1 MSQLSQ
7 PRFKYFL
14 AIIAFLAL
22 SRVLPHPH
30 NISMV
35 TAMALFGGAYFNS
48 RSVALVVTL
57 SAMLLSD
64 AVLGFH
70 SSMWVVYGSFALV
83 VLIGSAASRFREK
96 IAVMAGVAFGCSLL
110 FFFTTNTAVWAF
122 HDMYPHTL
130 EGLGMCYVAALP
142 FFQNSLFS
150 DVFFTVVLFSA
161 VNAWQRQSTLGQ
173 VAA

>member
-1 MSQLSQ
+1 MSQ
-7 PRFKYFL
+7 PRLKYFL

-30 NISMV
+30 NFSIV
-35 TAMALFGGAYFNS
+35 TAMALFGGAYFSS
-48 RSVALVVTL
+48 RSLALVVTL

-83 VLIGSAASRFREK
+83 VLMGSAASRFREK
-96 IAVMAGVAFGCSLL
+96 IPAMAGLAFVSSLL

-122 HDMYPHTL
+122 YDMYPHTL

-142 FFQNSLFS
+142 FFQNSLIS
-150 DVFFTVVLFSA
+150 DVLFTVVLFAA
-161 VNAWQRQSTLGQ
+161 VNAWQRQANDLH

>member
-1 MSQLSQ
+1 MSQ
-7 PRFKYFL
+7 PRLQYFL

-22 SRVLPHPH
+22 SRLLPHPP
-30 NISMV
+30 NVSVM
-35 TAMALFGGAYFNS
+35 TAMALFGGAYFSN
-48 RSVALVVTL
+48 RSLALAVTL

-70 SSMWVVYGSFALV
+70 SLMWVVYGSFALV
-83 VLIGSAASRFREK
+83 VLMGSVASRFREK
-96 IAVMAGVAFGCSLL
+96 ISAMAGLALGSSIL

-122 HDMYPHTL
+122 HDTYPHTL

-142 FFQNSLFS
+142 FFQNSLIS
-150 DVFFTVVLFSA
+150 DVLFTVVLFSA
-161 VNAWQRQSTLGQ
+161 VNAWQRQANPLR